1 MKPFMH
7 LFSLLAGLGILTVVR
22 GAVAAEPT
30 AEGLAF
36 FEKKIRTVLV
46 EKCYKCHSANSEKL
60 KGKLRLDTREGI
72 RKGGESGHA
81 VVPKDLEESLLIEAI
96 RYGDEDTAM
105 PPKERLPAAVVARAD
120 TDAVTENLTAAG
132 ETVFPIG
139 SIQRGDGGV
148 TIVGGEH
155 WRR

>member
-36 FEKKIRTVLV
+36 FEKKIRPVLV

-60 KGKLRLDTREGI
+60 RGELRLDTR
-72 RKGGESGHA
+72 
-81 VVPKDLEESLLIEAI
+81 
-96 RYGDEDTAM
+96 
-105 PPKERLPAAVVARAD
+105 
-120 TDAVTENLTAAG
+120 
-132 ETVFPIG
+132 
-139 SIQRGDGGV
+139 
-148 TIVGGEH
+148 
-155 WRR
+155 